1 MNTKTSRSQKK
12 EQTKALL
19 ISTAYEIFSER
30 GIQAVRMSDIASSAN
45 VSHGTVFLHFNTQEA
60 LITEV
65 VQYYCRKIA
74 VCTHELSEGCHT
86 LRDLLTAHLE
96 AISKYELFYK
106 RLVIESRMLPIE
118 ARDAFITV
126 QSAISL
132 HFSMV
137 LEKEDV
143 PSLPASILFNMW
155 MGLVHY
161 YLMND
166 DLFAP
171 QGQVIARYKTILT
184 DTFLSLL
191 EKESRPRITN

>member
-1 MNTKTSRSQKK
+1 
-12 EQTKALL
+12 
-19 ISTAYEIFSER
+19 
-30 GIQAVRMSDIASSAN
+30 
-45 VSHGTVFLHFNTQEA
+45 
-60 LITEV
+60 
-65 VQYYCRKIA
+65 
-74 VCTHELSEGCHT
+74 
-86 LRDLLTAHLE
+86 
-96 AISKYELFYK
+96 
-106 RLVIESRMLPIE
+106 MLPIE

-143 PSLPASILFNMW
+143 SSLPASILFNMW